1 MKKSYGSYVCANFLR
16 AVRVQ
21 KGEIPRYALWLVFTF
36 LSLRTTSRA
45 SWREKKNVPRRAAS
59 GDSCGEGE
67 EQTPGIFMGSW
78 SLLYPIS
85 AERVKAGG
93 NKAGLVMPYSRK
105 NLRGTEMCLFQ
116 DKINK
121 NKEYK

>member
-1 MKKSYGSYVCANFLR
+1 MYVQTSLEPWGSRKGKFLDMLF
-16 AVRVQ
+16 
-21 KGEIPRYALWLVFTF
+21 GS
-36 LSLRTTSRA
+36 SLLFSHSEPLQEHLGGR
-45 SWREKKNVPRRAAS
+45 KKNVPRRAAS